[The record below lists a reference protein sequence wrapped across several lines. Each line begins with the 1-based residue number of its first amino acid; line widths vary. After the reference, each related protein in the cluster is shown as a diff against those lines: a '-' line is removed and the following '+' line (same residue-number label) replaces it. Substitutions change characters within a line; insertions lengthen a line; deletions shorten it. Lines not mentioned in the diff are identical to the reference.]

1 MRYRVRIEARD
12 RSLQQADA
20 TAARSSES
28 KFEQVSCERRSNVL
42 TAIDDALY
50 NAQPLHKQ
58 SHCIYRT
65 TAVERDNQKGMCQ
78 NVNCENY
85 ATTYRDVYQLR
96 LLESRYAALGE
107 SALKAAFNTTK
118 PSQLIEVWAMI
129 GAQCA
134 DHPASQEVNNGGSVQ
149 SSLMGIP
156 LKDMIKSMALE
167 AVCRQWAGSPEEI
180 TKLLERLYQTAD
192 VSEQKLIIRVLPLL
206 EFQEHFVRI
215 ATEAARTN
223 IVPVFSALALGN
235 PFPQEHFNE
244 NQWNQMVLK
253 AIFVGCEVRKIVG
266 LRERHNSSLSE
277 TIFQYISERH
287 SAQRSVPRA
296 VVELCEQALSAAS
309 LLQLNA
315 IKSALLQE

>member
-1 MRYRVRIEARD
+1 
-12 RSLQQADA
+12 
-20 TAARSSES
+20 
-28 KFEQVSCERRSNVL
+28 
-42 TAIDDALY
+42 
-50 NAQPLHKQ
+50 
-58 SHCIYRT
+58 
-65 TAVERDNQKGMCQ
+65 MCQ
-78 NVNCENY
+78 NLNCENY
-85 ATTYRDVYQLR
+85 ATTYREVYQRR
-96 LLESRYAALGE
+96 LLESHYTALGE
-107 SALKAAFNTTK
+107 SVLEAAQNTTK

-134 DHPASQEVNNGGSVQ
+134 DHPTSQEIRNGGSAH

-156 LKDMIKSMALE
+156 LKDMIKSIALE
-167 AVCRQWAGSPEEI
+167 AVCREWAGSPEEI
-180 TKLLERLYQTAD
+180 TQLLERLYQTAD
-192 VSEQKLIIRVLPLL
+192 IREQQLIIRVLPLL
-206 EFQEHFVRI
+206 KSQEHFVRV

-223 IVPVFSALALGN
+223 IVPVFSALALDN

-253 AIFVGCEVRKIVG
+253 AIFVGCDVRTIVG
-266 LRERHNSSLSE
+266 LHERHNSSLAE